1 LPAIGQIAF
10 YDREGKVVKRLPDVL
25 PTTSLNLSPDGTH
38 VAVLRNDNLL
48 NIDIASGASKFVATN
63 VANGLAWSPDSAQ
76 IVYRRSDNT
85 GFIRV
90 ANGSE
95 PEVFY
100 QRMGNLWNWSG
111 DGRFILLGTGGSL
124 AALATATKTLVPVSG
139 LPGGTVSRISPDGRF
154 VAYISSAQEVLV
166 RALDSTASAS
176 VKIGDGSFG
185 MIRWRSDG
193 KELYYLTAAAVMA
206 VPVTAVTPEFKTGA
220 ATRLFAAPA
229 GFQLQS
235 GGSPLADASAD
246 GQRFVFL
253 VPAQ

>member
-185 MIRWRSDG
+185 MIR
-193 KELYYLTAAAVMA
+193 LTAAAVMA